1 MISTLLSILSQ
12 GAKTNMQHLGKTSL
26 AAYTYIVNNLDI
38 DFKQEVPVVE
48 RQGDTLA
55 HLTTGRVPRACDLFP
70 MS

>member
-1 MISTLLSILSQ
+1 
-12 GAKTNMQHLGKTSL
+12 MQLGKTSL
-26 AAYTYIVNNLDI
+26 AAYTYIDNNLDI